1 MMLDCNARAL
11 LSLRK
16 ISRDL
21 LPFRSS
27 LSRDILLIIASGR
40 GQFELRALFKLIGA
54 TPTATRLHVQSLI
67 DEGFVELRQHPTN
80 RRCKVVSL
88 TENGW
93 MLMRGYERQAQEC
106 LNLWRQV
113 SDKPDE
119 SASQLAAKS
128 KL

>member
-1 MMLDCNARAL
+1 MLDCNARAL

-93 MLMRGYERQAQEC
+93 TLMRAYEREAQAC
-106 LNLWRQV
+106 LSLWRHV

-119 SASQLAAKS
+119 PASQLAAKS

>member
-1 MMLDCNARAL
+1 MLNCNAKAL

-16 ISRDL
+16 VSRNL

-27 LSRDILLIIASGR
+27 LSRDILLTIASGR

-67 DEGFVELRQHPTN
+67 DDGLIELQQHPTN
-80 RRCKVVSL
+80 RRCKIVSL

-93 MLMRGYERQAQEC
+93 TLMRAYEQQAQEC
-106 LNLWRQV
+106 LSLWRQV

-119 SASQLAAKS
+119 PASQLAAKS

>member
-1 MMLDCNARAL
+1 MLDCNARAL

-67 DEGFVELRQHPTN
+67 DDGFVELRQHPTN

-93 MLMRGYERQAQEC
+93 TLMRGYERQAQEC
-106 LNLWRQV
+106 LSLWRQV
-113 SDKPDE
+113 RDKPDE